1 MIKNSILST
10 YNIPDYYYTPGPSEI
25 PSILESE
32 EQYPFESD
40 PLKFISKRY
49 ITLRNGVQ
57 MPLLGL
63 GTTHSGGY
71 NHESVVFALKKSGYR
86 MIDTA
91 RRYGVEEKL
100 GIAIEVCI
108 KLKTFV

>member
-1 MIKNSILST
+1 MIKNSVLST
-10 YNIPDYYYTPGPSEI
+10 YNVPDYYYTPGPS
-25 PSILESE
+25 ILEPE
-32 EQYPFESD
+32 EPYSFDEPS
-40 PLKFISKRY
+40 KFNSKRY

-100 GIAIEVCI
+100 GIAIE
-108 KLKTFV
+108 FDSS